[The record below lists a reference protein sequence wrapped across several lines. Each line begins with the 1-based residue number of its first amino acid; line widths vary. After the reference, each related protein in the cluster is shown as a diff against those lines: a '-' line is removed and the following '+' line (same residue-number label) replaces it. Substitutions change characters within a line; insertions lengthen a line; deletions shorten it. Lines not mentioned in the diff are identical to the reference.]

1 MGYEEGC
8 EPFKSLLLPLLA
20 ACSHPTRSTIGANW
34 AKLNPSLKKSLG
46 TGKRASLRRLVKNR
60 RTQGVIKEAV
70 EVVVV
75 GCLGNC
81 VGRMVGEEASG
92 TLGLVKDEVWERGAA
107 DTGRSLCQT
116 RAKGA
121 KEEEEEDA
129 ILPVVVTG
137 RLLVVVVVAV
147 AEVVAVAMDAVGW
160 MGAAEVLFD
169 GKVLTAWLPFGSTS
183 RLFFFLFVS

>member
-60 RTQGVIKEAV
+60 RTQGVIKEVV
-70 EVVVV
+70 EVV
-75 GCLGNC
+75 GCLGSC

-92 TLGLVKDEVWERGAA
+92 TLGLVKDEVWERGAVA
-107 DTGRSLCQT
+107 RGRSLGQT

-121 KEEEEEDA
+121 KEEEDA

-137 RLLVVVVVAV
+137 RLAVVVVVEVVVAV
-147 AEVVAVAMDAVGW
+147 AVDIVGW
-160 MGAAEVLFD
+160 MGAAEVLAV
-169 GKVLTAWLPFGSTS
+169 GAEVLTAWLPFGSTS
-183 RLFFFLFVS
+183 RLFFFL